1 MSGGWQTSFKTD
13 NTGTCLADQWLGF
26 CAPTAGGMGSIPG
39 QGTKIP
45 LGIAKK
51 KKKRDRE
58 RKTLTILK
66 VVRLG
71 TEGLISD
78 ARQQLGGIKGFKTL
92 E

>member
-1 MSGGWQTSFKTD
+1 
-13 NTGTCLADQWLGF
+13 
-26 CAPTAGGMGSIPG
+26 MGSIPG
-39 QGTKIP
+39 QGTNIP